1 MNAYPQVFIHAYL
14 YTHSSI
20 YNHRMKSFVSTHACS
35 HTIHKNSTYIHTVR
49 TYILYIHTY
58 MYILVRK
65 LETHNAKSCDSQVIL
80 ESEFDQDWKI
90 SCNKSFIA
98 ARYDDED
105 VDDGTPPAQHVS

>member
-1 MNAYPQVFIHAYL
+1 M
-14 YTHSSI
+14 YTHDT
-20 YNHRMKSFVSTHACS
+20 YKQY
-35 HTIHKNSTYIHTVR
+35 IHTYIHTV
-49 TYILYIHTY
+49 
-58 MYILVRK
+58 
-65 LETHNAKSCDSQVIL
+65 KSYDSQVIL

>member
-1 MNAYPQVFIHAYL
+1 MHTCTYKQYMHA
-14 YTHSSI
+14 
-20 YNHRMKSFVSTHACS
+20 
-35 HTIHKNSTYIHTVR
+35 YIHTVR
-49 TYILYIHTY
+49 TYIR
-58 MYILVRK
+58 VRR